1 MAHGHS
7 PALRPGIVVGAGKAA
22 AGVHHRLVVRELDV
36 QLLLRLAS
44 VGADG
49 GRDDDVG
56 ADGHGDPLAWLPH
69 GLIGKLEPPLA
80 LRRRRAHVER
90 SAQVLAPGLSHG
102 ANLARLAVSRTTEGR
117 IGGHASDCRTSAR
130 ECVLHATTG
139 AGVQPR
145 GRAPSGRLRCF
156 RVSRVKYFRHSE
168 ADSHWRLSGLFAC
181 PRHSTQ
187 REECSSLTHSSRVLS
202 KSVSARFR
210 ERESRCRS
218 CYWQYTVF
226 IGTTTTGSSLVHY
239 WQTIRR

>member
-7 PALRPGIVVGAGKAA
+7 PALRPGIVVGAGEAA
-22 AGVHHRLVVRELDV
+22 AGFLHGLVVRASSYV

-69 GLIGKLEPPLA
+69 GLICKLEPSRA

-117 IGGHASDCRTSAR
+117 IGGHAPTAAAAAALHSRASNH
-130 ECVLHATTG
+130 CVR
-139 AGVQPR
+139 P
-145 GRAPSGRLRCF
+145 
-156 RVSRVKYFRHSE
+156 
-168 ADSHWRLSGLFAC
+168 
-181 PRHSTQ
+181 
-187 REECSSLTHSSRVLS
+187 
-202 KSVSARFR
+202 
-210 ERESRCRS
+210 
-218 CYWQYTVF
+218 
-226 IGTTTTGSSLVHY
+226 
-239 WQTIRR
+239 